1 MSQWDKTKLYQ
12 RKNRCR
18 WKINIW
24 YVTQNYQSLE
34 ESKIKSQHTT
44 AHLLESPSQVFVQEK
59 WYIHPQKLKIL
70 TTPNANKDAEQL
82 ELCIASG
89 GKTKWYSHI
98 GKWFGGLFFKVQHAH
113 KTQPFPPKYL
123 CKRNEDTYIHKNWY
137 TNVNTSSIHNWLK
150 LETIQMPQL
159 VRVWWNRGI
168 FIWWYTTQHMLIYAA
183 TQINLKSIML
193 EERSQTQKATYC
205 MIPFTW
211 PF

>member
-70 TTPNANKDAEQL
+70 TTPNANKDVEQL

-98 GKWFGGLFFKVQHAH
+98 GKWFGGLFFKVQHALSIRPSH
-113 KTQPFPPKYL
+113 SLPSICAREMKIHTSTKTG
-123 CKRNEDTYIHKNWY
+123 
-137 TNVNTSSIHNWLK
+137 
-150 LETIQMPQL
+150 IQMWIL
-159 VRVWWNRGI
+159 AL
-168 FIWWYTTQHMLIYAA
+168 FIIAS
-183 TQINLKSIML
+183 N
-193 EERSQTQKATYC
+193 
-205 MIPFTW
+205 
-211 PF
+211 